1 MRFKIRILFLALIGA
16 QASFAGDLHG
26 VVVSVAD
33 GNTLTLRVDQKKII
47 VRLAEIYAPERRQ
60 AFGLRSRVSL
70 AAICHSK
77 SAQIRVVGHDRNG
90 RAIGYVSCNGVNGN
104 AEQVRRVLT
113 WGARGFCKSSAPWA
127 MDRRGPNISLG
138 MAQKTNSFHN
148 GVSSLDIAYRYFLK
162 LPTTTPT
169 ISRGSGRR
177 IGKALF
183 SGLRAYFWPSRI
195 KRFTV

>member
-1 MRFKIRILFLALIGA
+1 
-16 QASFAGDLHG
+16 
-26 VVVSVAD
+26 VSVAD

-113 WGARGFCKSSAPWA
+113 WVYERDSRPDALYAHEDSAKAQRLGLWIDEDPISPWEWRKKQTHSTTA
-127 MDRRGPNISLG
+127 SL
-138 MAQKTNSFHN
+138 H
-148 GVSSLDIAYRYFLK
+148 
-162 LPTTTPT
+162 
-169 ISRGSGRR
+169 
-177 IGKALF
+177 
-183 SGLRAYFWPSRI
+183 
-195 KRFTV
+195 